1 MPRDPYLT
9 PYRRSHEQHGTDFNV
24 TLWANPQT
32 QRARF
37 DAFTQ
42 MCFLSGKRVLDAGCS
57 RGDFA
62 AYMIERHIAYSRYI
76 GVDGLQQVIEFADTR
91 GLPNAEFHCGDLVHD
106 ANLMTIGDPQV
117 ICISGTLNTM
127 SDEHVNQVLTAAWR
141 ATRQTLIF
149 NFLSDRHGPGVR
161 ASDAP
166 ARDDPLLPTPTT
178 KRRALGQTGASSK
191 DLPDLRLHRG
201 SAGRR
206 CSAAILLRWPSNR
219 I

>member
-9 PYRRSHEQHGTDFNV
+9 PYRRSHERHGTDFNV

-37 DAFTQ
+37 EAFTQ

-62 AYMIERHIAYSRYI
+62 THMIEHHIAYGRYI
-76 GVDGLQQVIEFADTR
+76 GIDGLDEVIEYARTR

-106 ANLMTIGDPQV
+106 ASLFAVGDPQV

-127 SDEHVNQVLTAAWR
+127 SDDHVSQVLTAAWR
-141 ATRQTLIF
+141 AARETLIF
-149 NFLSDRHGPGVR
+149 NFLSDRHGPG
-161 ASDAP
+161 ATPQCGP
-166 ARDDPLLPTPTT
+166 ARRLNT
-178 KRRALGQTGASSK
+178 
-191 DLPDLRLHRG
+191 LRLLDWAFKQTWHVGFRQDYMPDG
-201 SAGRR
+201 HDATIVMRKV
-206 CSAAILLRWPSNR
+206 
-219 I
+219 